1 MTVADVTGAAQRI
14 RGRVHDVKPGESK
27 FVALERIDVP
37 QHERGDE
44 RWRQLRGIADQ
55 FPDEWQSYAA
65 VVEFVEGVTGAEG
78 PWAETSTE
86 HTVREAI
93 LCGLLQDRRNDRGEP
108 EVRRNPDPPLP
119 KTAQE
124 LLDEQT
130 ERAAAEE
137 RRMVAE
143 ELEARERVSRE
154 HYERTVEPER
164 QFVRDVV
171 APQFEELHAEI
182 RELRELIESSQGT
195 EE

>member
-1 MTVADVTGAAQRI
+1 MAVADVTGAVRRAAQ
-14 RGRVHDVKPGESK
+14 RVHDVKPGESK

-44 RWRQLRGIADQ
+44 RYRQLRGIADQ
-55 FPDEWQSYAA
+55 FPDEWQAYD
-65 VVEFVEGVTGAEG
+65 VVVGLVEGVTGAEG

-93 LCGLLQDRRNDRGEP
+93 LCGLLEDRRNDRGEP
-108 EVRRNPDPPLP
+108 EVRRNANPPLP

-124 LLDEQT
+124 LLDEQV

-137 RRMVAE
+137 RRLVQE
-143 ELEARERVSRE
+143 ELEARERVGRE
-154 HYERTVEPER
+154 HAERVIAVER
-164 QFVRDVV
+164 QTAQEHV
-171 APQFEELHAEI
+171 APLIDELRREI
-182 RELRELIESSQGT
+182 QQLRELIESSQT